1 MALMASP
8 GWAACQM
15 DRVATLPMLGDG
27 RPVVQVT
34 IEGRDLP
41 MTVDTGAEGSSV
53 TPETVESLGLWR
65 DATSRSITSVGGRDV
80 SRNAVVRTLGLA
92 GIDFQQLSV
101 AVLPSDGAAG
111 AVPAPAGQ
119 IGADLLSLY
128 DVEFDFPARA
138 LSLWHVAGCNSVQPP
153 WGGAPHQIVQAMIS
167 DHRQLRFPVEVN
179 GQSLTAVFDTGSAAE
194 TVARAAAE
202 RLGISASE
210 LDSDPITSGSS
221 AGEHAYQIRR
231 HRFETLRIGA
241 EMFRN
246 LRLDVVDFR
255 QSGTDM
261 LVGVDYM
268 HARRFFVSYATG
280 TLFIQRAP
288 APGE

>member
-1 MALMASP
+1 
-8 GWAACQM
+8 M

-34 IEGRDLP
+34 IEGRDVP

-65 DATSRSITSVGGRDV
+65 DATSRSISSVGGRDI
-80 SRNAVVRTLGLA
+80 SRNAVLRTLGLA
-92 GIDFQQLSV
+92 GIGFEHLSV

-111 AVPAPAGQ
+111 AVPTPAGQ

-128 DVEFDFPARA
+128 DLELDFPARA
-138 LSLWHVAGCNSVQPP
+138 LSLWHVAGCVSVQPP
-153 WGGAPHQIVQAMIS
+153 WGGTPHQIVRATIS
-167 DHRQLRFPVEVN
+167 DHRQVRFPVEVN
-179 GQSLTAVFDTGSAAE
+179 GQSLIAVFDTGSATE
-194 TVARAAAE
+194 TVARAATE

-210 LDSDPITSGSS
+210 LDSDPIDTGRS
-221 AGEHAYQIRR
+221 AGEHAYEIRR
-231 HRFETLRIGA
+231 HRFSTLRIGA

-246 LRLDVVDFR
+246 PRLDVVDFR
-255 QSGTDM
+255 QSGTEM

-280 TLFIQRAP
+280 TLFIQRTP
-288 APGE
+288 SPGD